1 MSNGLTFDLA
11 INNSTVTATGGE
23 YGIYAA
29 TTDTGETEI
38 YEGTGKPAADGTW
51 NETALK
57 TQPATVSLTVAA
69 DPATVDLSSG
79 SAATVDLSA
88 ELNFVLS
95 SKTLP
100 EDVTAEKWTVEGNK
114 SSDTKINGSTL
125 TVAAG
130 ETAASLTVKA
140 EYSTYT
146 NSTTVTVK
154 PVSQTA
160 PSTPETKYTVTILS
174 FTNGKV
180 ETDTTSA
187 AAGATVT
194 LTAIP
199 SDGYRLERL
208 TVTDESGAEVTVNG
222 SENTYTFT
230 MPAGNVTVVA
240 EFKASGSSDG
250 DDTDAPV
257 EPTPSPTPTP
267 TPTPTPSG
275 SGSGTGSGGNSSGT
289 TTTTTTTNP
298 DGSTTTTTT
307 DRITGTVT
315 ETTKNT
321 DGSTSTKET
330 KTDGTVCCPD

>member
-23 YGIYAA
+23 YGIYATTTINSGTVTVTGTSVAFSAAPTFGSNYNHA

-57 TQPATVSLTVAA
+57 TQPATVSLMVAA

-88 ELNFVLS
+88 ELNFVLG

-146 NSTTVTVK
+146 NSTTAMV
-154 PVSQTA
+154 
-160 PSTPETKYTVTILS
+160 
-174 FTNGKV
+174 
-180 ETDTTSA
+180 
-187 AAGATVT
+187 
-194 LTAIP
+194 
-199 SDGYRLERL
+199 
-208 TVTDESGAEVTVNG
+208 
-222 SENTYTFT
+222 
-230 MPAGNVTVVA
+230 
-240 EFKASGSSDG
+240 
-250 DDTDAPV
+250 
-257 EPTPSPTPTP
+257 
-267 TPTPTPSG
+267 
-275 SGSGTGSGGNSSGT
+275 
-289 TTTTTTTNP
+289 
-298 DGSTTTTTT
+298 
-307 DRITGTVT
+307 
-315 ETTKNT
+315 
-321 DGSTSTKET
+321 
-330 KTDGTVCCPD
+330 